1 MLSEYLIIFW
11 IKERQDLQ
19 GWEMDWKYA
28 WRVWKN
34 NQLDG
39 LANITSEFK
48 YGLIQ
53 KKKMAFKPGNEGIK
67 SLFEEGSFDR
77 IVQG

>member
-1 MLSEYLIIFW
+1 
-11 IKERQDLQ
+11 
-19 GWEMDWKYA
+19 MDS
-28 WRVWKN
+28 
-34 NQLDG
+34 

-48 YGLIQ
+48 HGLIK

-77 IVQG
+77 VVQGWLLTIEGELL

>member
-1 MLSEYLIIFW
+1 
-11 IKERQDLQ
+11 
-19 GWEMDWKYA
+19 MDS
-28 WRVWKN
+28 
-34 NQLDG
+34 

-48 YGLIQ
+48 HGLIKK

-77 IVQG
+77 VVQGWLLTIEGE

>member
-1 MLSEYLIIFW
+1 MTTQKSLPPQPPPPTAPRQMLSEYLIIFW

-28 WRVWKN
+28 WRVQKN

-53 KKKMAFKPGNEGIK
+53 KKEDGI
-67 SLFEEGSFDR
+67 
-77 IVQG
+77 

>member
-1 MLSEYLIIFW
+1 M
-11 IKERQDLQ
+11 
-19 GWEMDWKYA
+19 
-28 WRVWKN
+28 
-34 NQLDG
+34 DG

-48 YGLIQ
+48 HGLIKKK

-77 IVQG
+77 VVQGWLLTIEGELL